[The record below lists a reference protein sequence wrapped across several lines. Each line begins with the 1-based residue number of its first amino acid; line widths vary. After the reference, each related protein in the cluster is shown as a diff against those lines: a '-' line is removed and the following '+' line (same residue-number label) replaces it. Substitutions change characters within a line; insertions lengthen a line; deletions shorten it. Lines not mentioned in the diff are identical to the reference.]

1 MKRFS
6 GVGLLIVC
14 VIAARWPGRIAAA
27 TGGLPFADENRE
39 TGKGESEKQRQKER

>member
-1 MKRFS
+1 MRDRR
-6 GVGLLIVC
+6 
-14 VIAARWPGRIAAA
+14 AMARADCRC